1 MKKNSSALEGVLIID
16 PQIHSDSRG
25 HFMELFKL
33 EQLLDFKVQQIN
45 QAVSKK
51 KCIRGLHF
59 QKKPF
64 EQSKLVWVPRG
75 EVLDVVVD
83 LRQQS
88 ETYLKSETFLLS
100 DKNFKMLFVPKG
112 FAHGY
117 ITLTHNV
124 VFNYALDETYNPE
137 FDFGVNFFDPDIN
150 LKLDLNLEEYELSK
164 KDKTLPFLK
173 DITF

>member
-1 MKKNSSALEGVLIID
+1 MD

-25 HFMELFKL
+25 HFMELFKI
-33 EQLLDFKVQQIN
+33 EQLLDFKVKQIN

-75 EVLDVVVD
+75 EVLDIVVD

-88 ETYLKSETFLLS
+88 ETYLKSETFFLS
-100 DKNFKMLFVPKG
+100 DKNFKMLFIPKG

-117 ITLTHNV
+117 VTLTHNV
-124 VFNYALDETYNPE
+124 VFNYALDEIYNPE
-137 FDFGVNFFDPDIN
+137 FDFGVNFFDQDIN

>member
-1 MKKNSSALEGVLIID
+1 MKKNSSSLKGVLIID

-25 HFMELFKL
+25 YFMELFKI

-75 EVLDVVVD
+75 EVLDIVVD

-100 DKNFKMLFVPKG
+100 DKNFRMLFIPKG

-117 ITLTHNV
+117 VTLTNNV
-124 VFNYALDETYNPE
+124 VFNYALDEIYNPE
-137 FDFGVNFFDPDIN
+137 FDFGVNFFDQDIN

>member
-1 MKKNSSALEGVLIID
+1 MSISTNALDISFVQDNHSRSIYGV
-16 PQIHSDSRG
+16 
-25 HFMELFKL
+25 
-33 EQLLDFKVQQIN
+33 
-45 QAVSKK
+45 
-51 KCIRGLHF
+51 IRGLHF

-75 EVLDVVVD
+75 EVLDIVVD

-100 DKNFKMLFVPKG
+100 DKNFKMLFIPKG

-117 ITLTHNV
+117 VTLTHNV
-124 VFNYALDETYNPE
+124 VFNYALDEIYNPE
-137 FDFGVNFFDPDIN
+137 FDFGVNFFDHDIN
-150 LKLDLNLEEYELSK
+150 LKLNLNLEEYELSK

-173 DITF
+173 DITFYMLMLNHLLLEPLK

>member
-1 MKKNSSALEGVLIID
+1 MKKNSSSLNGVLTID

-25 HFMELFKL
+25 YFMELFKI
-33 EQLLDFKVQQIN
+33 EEFLDFKVQQIN

-64 EQSKLVWVPRG
+64 EQSKLVWVPKG

-83 LRQQS
+83 LRKQS
-88 ETYLKSETFLLS
+88 ETYLKSETFLLN
-100 DKNFKMLFVPKG
+100 DQNFKMLFIPKG

-117 ITLTHNV
+117 ITLTQNV
-124 VFNYALDETYNPE
+124 VFKKIYNPE
-137 FDFGVNFFDPDIN
+137 FDAGVNFFDQDIN
-150 LKLDLNLEEYELSK
+150 LELDLNLEEYELSK

>member
-1 MKKNSSALEGVLIID
+1 
-16 PQIHSDSRG
+16 
-25 HFMELFKL
+25 MELFKT
-33 EQLLDFKVQQIN
+33 EQLLDFKVRQIN

-64 EQSKLVWVPRG
+64 EQSKLVWVPSG
-75 EVLDVVVD
+75 EVLDIVVD

-100 DKNFKMLFVPKG
+100 DKNFKMLFIPKG

-117 ITLTHNV
+117 VTLTDNV
-124 VFNYALDETYNPE
+124 VFNYALDEIYNPE
-137 FDFGVNFFDPDIN
+137 FDFGVNFFDKDIN

>member
-1 MKKNSSALEGVLIID
+1 
-16 PQIHSDSRG
+16 
-25 HFMELFKL
+25 MELFKT
-33 EQLLDFKVQQIN
+33 EQLLDFKVRQIN

-64 EQSKLVWVPRG
+64 EQSKLVWVPSG
-75 EVLDVVVD
+75 EVLDIVVD

-100 DKNFKMLFVPKG
+100 DKNFKMLFIPKG

-117 ITLTHNV
+117 VTLTDNV
-124 VFNYALDETYNPE
+124 VFNYALDEIYNPE
-137 FDFGVNFFDPDIN
+137 SDFGVNFFDKDIN